1 MRSTSCAIIGTRRN
15 FHSHVISFG
24 ETCVECAFACVTSCL
39 SCVIIRFVITHFII
53 TCIAP
58 SFRRELRTSWRTWR
72 VRRRHPPPVQQR
84 RWTGTAGRRRSVSCR
99 KLASGTS
106 TSANDAMTW
115 RRKTPNW
122 RVACLSV
129 SGGGGVV
136 LDVDEEWWCYLWE
149 TISSVFS
156 KTWFYFRR
164 CKNSTRF
171 VVAESSEVRD
181 NWYAAEKFQKISCVP
196 SQPSSLRS
204 EFTKGWFACYLTHEF
219 PSRGPW
225 ASETGGQGG
234 PIPLDFKIW
243 YFPINVSVD
252 KSFSPS
258 FEFVKEISPLLS
270 PLEKILLPP
279 AWKKTL
285 GRPRGVVFFYQSV
298 CSG

>member
-129 SGGGGVV
+129 SGGGGLCWMWMKNDGVIFGKRFRLFLAKRDFISVPAKIRLV
-136 LDVDEEWWCYLWE
+136 L
-149 TISSVFS
+149 
-156 KTWFYFRR
+156 
-164 CKNSTRF
+164 
-171 VVAESSEVRD
+171 
-181 NWYAAEKFQKISCVP
+181 
-196 SQPSSLRS
+196 SSLRAA
-204 EFTKGWFACYLTHEF
+204 KFAITDTPQKNF
-219 PSRGPW
+219 RRSRACLHNPPHS
-225 ASETGGQGG
+225 A
-234 PIPLDFKIW
+234 L
-243 YFPINVSVD
+243 N
-252 KSFSPS
+252 SP
-258 FEFVKEISPLLS
+258 KDDLLV
-270 PLEKILLPP
+270 I
-279 AWKKTL
+279 
-285 GRPRGVVFFYQSV
+285 
-298 CSG
+298 